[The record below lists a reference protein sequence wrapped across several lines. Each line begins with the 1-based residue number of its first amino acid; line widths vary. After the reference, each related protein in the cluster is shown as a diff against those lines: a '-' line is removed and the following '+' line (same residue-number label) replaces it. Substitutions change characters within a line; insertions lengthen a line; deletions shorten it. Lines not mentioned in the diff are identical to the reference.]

1 MRSAYN
7 TNQSTAVLG
16 ETQHTSAFKKS
27 ASVDTPLI
35 ILGHSEFTWNRKYPI
50 SPSKISTS
58 VTSAITR
65 ARVTILLICLHL
77 NFTFREETVTHGYV
91 AEGES

>member
-16 ETQHTSAFKKS
+16 WAQHSPAFRKS
-27 ASVDTPLI
+27 AGVDTPLI

-50 SPSKISTS
+50 SPSKISTG
-58 VTSAITR
+58 VTSAITW
-65 ARVTILLICLHL
+65 ARVALLLISLHF
-77 NFTFREETVTHGYV
+77 NFTFREETVTHSYV
-91 AEGES
+91 AEGVS